1 MHSVLPLKL
10 GVTRSSEV
18 QIELEQSRASRK
30 QDAAALNQARDARPK
45 SKAISEKAIGGIA
58 KLVRAMSSA
67 MAALGVSLGPRTPET
82 LIEEV
87 GCLPGVVRELE
98 LSTSRRVVHRILA
111 MIESHYQ
118 GLDRTT
124 LSGGWA
130 PGVSDDQCDELEV
143 DFAAFAREMAD
154 AALKDLE
161 LLPQN
166 ESKAPGVPGPQN

>member
-1 MHSVLPLKL
+1 
-10 GVTRSSEV
+10 
-18 QIELEQSRASRK
+18 
-30 QDAAALNQARDARPK
+30 
-45 SKAISEKAIGGIA
+45 
-58 KLVRAMSSA
+58 

-87 GCLPGVVRELE
+87 GRLPGVVRELE
-98 LSTSRRVVHRILA
+98 LSTARRAVHRVLA

-118 GLDRTT
+118 GLDRTM

-143 DFAAFAREMAD
+143 DCAAFAREMVD
-154 AALKDLE
+154 ATLKDLE

-166 ESKAPGVPGPQN
+166 ELEAPGVPGPPY